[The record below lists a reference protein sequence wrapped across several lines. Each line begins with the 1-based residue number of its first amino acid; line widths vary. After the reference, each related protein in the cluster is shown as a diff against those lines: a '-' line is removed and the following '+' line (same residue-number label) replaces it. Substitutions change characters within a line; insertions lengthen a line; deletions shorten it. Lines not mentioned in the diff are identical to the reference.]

1 VRFSQ
6 LESHLLPIMPA
17 ASRTLYFKNDAGS
30 LWEEPQGYLRL
41 DYKPGQRDEAQFRAL
56 LTHARQ
62 ALHRRG
68 WSRMLVNQQEMS
80 AFSPTE
86 ERWIIDEWLPLA
98 VKENGYRHGAV
109 LVARNVFAR
118 LATAN
123 LVLSSRQLGHVYRNF
138 ERDEDAVAW
147 LLSQ

>member
-1 VRFSQ
+1 
-6 LESHLLPIMPA
+6 MPA
-17 ASRTLYFKNDAGS
+17 AQRTLYFKNDAGS

-41 DYKPGQRDEAQFRAL
+41 DYNAGPRDEAQFRAL

-62 ALHRRG
+62 ALGRHG
-68 WSRMLVNQQEMS
+68 WSRMLVNQQEMN

-86 ERWIIDEWLPLA
+86 ERWMIHEWLPQA
-98 VKENGYRHGAV
+98 VKDNGYRYGAV
-109 LVARNVFAR
+109 VIARNVFAR

-147 LLSQ
+147 LLSVP